1 MLKKALR
8 PILIKSFS
16 VTDLIMLYTINALF
30 FVYAPWYRAVLGIGL
45 MIAWFWFSED
55 IYLWVSGGCKCE
67 CHKLY
72 RDIS

>member
-1 MLKKALR
+1 
-8 PILIKSFS
+8 
-16 VTDLIMLYTINALF
+16 MLYTINALF